1 MAEKQ
6 TQTKSERVQAIADL
20 EELIATSR
28 WFEEQLR
35 EARTTYSLTLAGLEA
50 ARSVTDV
57 LHEVQAARVRPE
69 MTAAI
74 SALESARRKSRISLI
89 RADLAEGSSLTR
101 VANAWG
107 TSRQLIS
114 RYLRDTEE
122 PVE

>member
-35 EARTTYSLTLAGLEA
+35 EARTTYSLTLAGLMA

-57 LHEVQAARVRPE
+57 LNEVQAARVRPE